1 MVPRHEPKAAR
12 RARPAKER
20 RGNEGLAVDGVALR
34 LAAQLGDEGQRRA
47 PDAVSSEALRTA
59 AAAAAAAAPAPPI
72 APAATAREPSVIPAG
87 STSADVA
94 EPAAPNA
101 SAAPASSAAGESRVK
116 KKAPAPAKSERARP
130 SVAPGLE
137 LSTQGP

>member
-1 MVPRHEPKAAR
+1 VLL
-12 RARPAKER
+12 
-20 RGNEGLAVDGVALR
+20 GFALT
-34 LAAQLGDEGQRRA
+34 AFWMGQRRA

-59 AAAAAAAAPAPPI
+59 AAAAPALPI
-72 APAATAREPSVIPAG
+72 APASTAREPSVVPAG
-87 STSADVA
+87 STSADVS
-94 EPAAPNA
+94 APTAPTA

-116 KKAPAPAKSERARP
+116 KRGPAPAKSERARP